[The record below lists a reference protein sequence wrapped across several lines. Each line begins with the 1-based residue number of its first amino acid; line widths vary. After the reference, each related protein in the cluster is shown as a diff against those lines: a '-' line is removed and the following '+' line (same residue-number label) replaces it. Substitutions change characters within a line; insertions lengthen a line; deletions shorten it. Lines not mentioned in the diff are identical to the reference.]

1 MTGEKKAE
9 TPAATLQRSGE
20 PELDTRRE
28 TLDAELARI
37 RQDQATR
44 DRKSQSGA
52 NNNGLAMAWRLGSE
66 FVAGVLVGTAIGW
79 LIDEWLGLRP
89 WGMIIFLLLG
99 FMAGMLNLLR
109 SAGKLPPPGA

>member
-1 MTGEKKAE
+1 MQGDEDHK
-9 TPAATLQRSGE
+9 
-20 PELDTRRE
+20 LDDRLGN
-28 TLDAELARI
+28 LDAELAKMRES
-37 RQDQATR
+37 QATKNR
-44 DRKSQSGA
+44 AKMDKEQS
-52 NNNGLAMAWRLGSE
+52 NGLAMAWRLGSE

-79 LIDEWLGLRP
+79 LLDEWLGIRP

>member
-1 MTGEKKAE
+1 MPNNEDHK
-9 TPAATLQRSGE
+9 
-20 PELDTRRE
+20 LDGRRE
-28 TLDAELARI
+28 TLDAELARM
-37 RQDQATR
+37 RETRATKNR
-44 DRKSQSGA
+44 AQMSSEQ
-52 NNNGLAMAWRLGSE
+52 NNGLAMAWRLGSE

-79 LIDEWLGLRP
+79 LIDEWLGIRP